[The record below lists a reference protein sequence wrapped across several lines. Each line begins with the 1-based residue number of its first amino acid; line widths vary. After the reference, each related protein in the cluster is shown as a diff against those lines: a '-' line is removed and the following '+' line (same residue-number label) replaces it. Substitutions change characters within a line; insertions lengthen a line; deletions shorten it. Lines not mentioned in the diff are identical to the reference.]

1 MIYPS
6 EFTNPREDDS
16 HGKASREE
24 EFYYRFRDE
33 IKSPGVVFYNL
44 ILKLPGVNHREID
57 FLYISPSGI
66 FTIELKNAEYRNNE
80 STWEYYNSKNK
91 RWEKYKIKINYSN
104 PIEQI
109 KTGSQEVLK
118 FINIIN
124 NANLSITPESIFS
137 ILFLLKN
144 EKGSLNENLDKSV
157 NLFYKE
163 KCSINLDQLLRTKN
177 EILSENMIRHIE
189 NIILYNTNYFTTFER
204 RMEEHTKK
212 IIALTKQ
219 QYQILDDLE
228 NPNILLSGVAGS
240 GKTLIAL
247 EACKIAKKKKW
258 STLLICRSSNL
269 NRYLE
274 LICKRDDL
282 KDVEVKTMSSFCN
295 MLNTITKEEGLEVG
309 EPKVEEGENYLR
321 EVLPKFINS
330 ILPKIK
336 NIPQYDFLIVDEA
349 QDIMSF
355 TELSIL
361 DQVLIGG
368 LEKGKWL
375 VCYDEE
381 QALYGELKEGL
392 EFLESYSPKRHN
404 LTINKR
410 TPRSIYELACKLSGK
425 SKLESDLDDL
435 STTHILS
442 YSTLE
447 EAKEK
452 LYEIVN
458 KAVCENGFK
467 VEDIVI
473 LSPTNKTKTE
483 VIGSMIKLMKN
494 KYSTIYKINVV
505 NDGIFKDNY
514 IGFSEIGKFK
524 GMERKFV
531 ILTGIDDF
539 SDPVLKNTIYVA
551 LTRATHHCSIL
562 LNNEGFQSYKN
573 IL

>member
-57 FLYISPSGI
+57 FLYICPSGI
-66 FTIELKNAEYRNNE
+66 FTIELKNAVYRNNE

-118 FINIIN
+118 FINIIDN
-124 NANLSITPESIFS
+124 GILSITPESIFS

-295 MLNTITKEEGLEVG
+295 MLNAIAKEEGLEVG

-425 SKLESDLDDL
+425 TKLESDLDDL

-447 EAKEK
+447 EGKEK

-473 LSPTNKTKTE
+473 LSPTIKMKTE

-505 NDGIFKDNY
+505 NDGTFKDNH

-524 GMERKFV
+524 GMFFVAVLSCSERV
-531 ILTGIDDF
+531 
-539 SDPVLKNTIYVA
+539 SN
-551 LTRATHHCSIL
+551 AT
-562 LNNEGFQSYKN
+562 
-573 IL
+573 

>member
-57 FLYISPSGI
+57 FLYICPSGI

-80 STWEYYNSKNK
+80 STWEYYNYKNK

-118 FINIIN
+118 FINIIDN
-124 NANLSITPESIFS
+124 GILSITPESIFS

-177 EILSENMIRHIE
+177 EILSEDMIHRIE

-247 EACKIAKKKKW
+247 EGCRIAKKKNW

-269 NRYLE
+269 NKYLE
-274 LICKRDDL
+274 LICNRDQL
-282 KDVEVKTMSSFCN
+282 KNITVKTMSGFCN
-295 MLNTITKEEGLEVG
+295 MLYQIAEEEDLGIEKPKTNEKED
-309 EPKVEEGENYLR
+309 YLK
-321 EVLPKFINS
+321 ETQPKFINS
-330 ILPKIK
+330 ILSSIKGKPK
-336 NIPQYDFLIVDEA
+336 YDFLIVDEA

-361 DQVLIGG
+361 DQVIIGG
-368 LEKGKWL
+368 YEKGKWL

-381 QALYGELKEGL
+381 QALYGEVKEGL
-392 EFLESYSPKRHN
+392 EFLESYSPKKHN
-404 LTINKR
+404 LSVNKR

-425 SKLESDLDDL
+425 SKMESDLDDPT
-435 STTHILS
+435 SIHVHVYTS
-442 YSTLE
+442 KE
-447 EAKEK
+447 EGKVK
-452 LYEIVN
+452 LFDIVN
-458 KAVCENGFK
+458 NAVSQMGFK
-467 VEDIVI
+467 EEDIVI
-473 LSPTNKTKTE
+473 LSPTNKMNTE
-483 VIGSMIKLMKN
+483 VIGSMRNLKKN
-494 KYSTIYKINVV
+494 ISRQLYTISVV
-505 NDGIFKDNY
+505 ENGQFTIGN
-514 IGFSEIGKFK
+514 IGFSEIGRFK

-539 SDPVLKNTIYVA
+539 SKSEIKSTIYVA

>member
-1 MIYPS
+1 
-6 EFTNPREDDS
+6 
-16 HGKASREE
+16 
-24 EFYYRFRDE
+24 
-33 IKSPGVVFYNL
+33 L
-44 ILKLPGVNHREID
+44 
-57 FLYISPSGI
+57 
-66 FTIELKNAEYRNNE
+66 NE
-80 STWEYYNSKNK
+80 
-91 RWEKYKIKINYSN
+91 
-104 PIEQI
+104 P
-109 KTGSQEVLK
+109 
-118 FINIIN
+118 
-124 NANLSITPESIFS
+124 ANLAKSSSPLT
-137 ILFLLKN
+137 
-144 EKGSLNENLDKSV
+144 GTRSLSKPIRNLSAASAV
-157 NLFYKE
+157 F
-163 KCSINLDQLLRTKN
+163 RTGDNTDLVKYQTK
-177 EILSENMIRHIE
+177 IR
-189 NIILYNTNYFTTFER
+189 
-204 RMEEHTKK
+204 
-212 IIALTKQ
+212 
-219 QYQILDDLE
+219 
-228 NPNILLSGVAGS
+228 S
-240 GKTLIAL
+240 
-247 EACKIAKKKKW
+247 
-258 STLLICRSSNL
+258 
-269 NRYLE
+269 
-274 LICKRDDL
+274 
-282 KDVEVKTMSSFCN
+282 
-295 MLNTITKEEGLEVG
+295 
-309 EPKVEEGENYLR
+309 
-321 EVLPKFINS
+321 
-330 ILPKIK
+330 PKIK

-425 SKLESDLDDL
+425 TKLESDLDDL
-435 STTHILS
+435 STTHILF

-447 EAKEK
+447 EGKEK

-473 LSPTNKTKTE
+473 LSPTIKMKTE

-505 NDGIFKDNY
+505 NDGTFKDNH

-539 SDPVLKNTIYVA
+539 SDPLFKNTIYVG
-551 LTRATHHCSIL
+551 LTRATHHCTIL
-562 LNNEGFQSYKN
+562 VNKEGFQSFKK
-573 IL
+573 LVK